1 MTIHS
6 VAQYTEGLNAQEKH
20 YVNEFAAFMHE
31 RFPELNQKISFAM
44 PMWLVNT
51 KMKEGYVAVSA
62 AKNHFSIHFSDEAI
76 VARLANSLPGCK
88 RGKRCINIRYGDDAS
103 FMTVKKEISSF
114 LKIMR
119 EKGDQ
124 A

>member
-6 VAQYTEGLNAQEKH
+6 VAQYTEGLNAQGKH

-62 AKNHFSIHFSDEAI
+62 AKNHFSIHFSETILEETDFCLFPPVLVRMSPFSSRAI
-76 VARLANSLPGCK
+76 MVHS
-88 RGKRCINIRYGDDAS
+88 
-103 FMTVKKEISSF
+103 
-114 LKIMR
+114 
-119 EKGDQ
+119 
-124 A
+124 

>member
-1 MTIHS
+1 MTIYS
-6 VAQYTEGLNAQEKH
+6 VAQYTEGLNAQGKH

-31 RFPELNQKISFAM
+31 RFPELNQKISFTM

-62 AKNHFSIHFSDEAI
+62 AKNHFSIHCSDEAI

-88 RGKRCINIRYGDDAS
+88 RGKRCINI
-103 FMTVKKEISSF
+103 
-114 LKIMR
+114 
-119 EKGDQ
+119 
-124 A
+124 

>member
-6 VAQYTEGLNAQEKH
+6 VAQYTEGLNAQGKH
-20 YVNEFAAFMHE
+20 YVNEFATFMHE

-76 VARLANSLPGCK
+76 VARLRTHC
-88 RGKRCINIRYGDDAS
+88 RDA
-103 FMTVKKEISSF
+103 
-114 LKIMR
+114 R
-119 EKGDQ
+119 EENGASTSDTGMMHRL
-124 A
+124 